1 MRKVW
6 IAIAVCG
13 GAAGFLA
20 WGSSQPSQAAL
31 MVTGNQSTTSMVDQV
46 KARKKA
52 KAAPAQ
58 CNNFLLM
65 KCCTAKGKET
75 CTPGPM

>member
-1 MRKVW
+1 MRKFW
-6 IAIAVCG
+6 IALAVCG

-20 WGSSQPSQAAL
+20 WGTAMPTQAA
-31 MVTGNQSTTSMVDQV
+31 MMINGTHADMSMVEQV
-46 KARKKA
+46 AKKKA
-52 KAAPAQ
+52 KAAAPV
-58 CNNFLLM
+58 CNNYLLM